1 MKQGDNADIHA
12 ENGAF
17 TAAVFFMP
25 KGGSAVTGH
34 GVNSNALQGCPCS
47 GRIMEEEYHVQKN

>member
-17 TAAVFFMP
+17 IAAVFLCQKADP
-25 KGGSAVTGH
+25 SLLVT
-34 GVNSNALQGCPCS
+34 
-47 GRIMEEEYHVQKN
+47 E